1 MGNYLDH
8 NSSNHS
14 GSEGQIA
21 EGFQSLVKKPHPIIG
36 MTREFFRMEASGG
49 VMLVIAAV
57 CALIIANTPLFTLYN
72 FLLNGVNFTIGF
84 VGPNDGGPFLEK
96 SVLHWINDGLMA
108 IFFFLVGLEI
118 KREVLRGEL
127 SSKSKALLPILMAVG
142 GVAIPALIFS
152 FINADNPDHIK
163 GWAIPSATDIAF
175 SLGVL
180 ALLGKRAPLS
190 LKIILTAIAI
200 IDDLMAILI
209 IAFFY
214 AGGLAIVPF
223 MVAGGATLALIALN
237 RKHVVNTAP
246 YVLVGFILWVA
257 LLKSGMHPTIGGVI
271 TAFAI
276 PLTSPKKPW
285 LTPIETLEHALHPWV
300 AYLILP
306 LFAFANAGVSF
317 AGLGWEILTEKVTLG
332 IMLGL
337 FIGKQVGIFL
347 PFLIAVQL
355 KWVKMPENTNWG
367 QAYGMAILCGIGFT
381 MSLFI
386 GELAFQSNELQA
398 EVRLGVL
405 LGSLLSAIVGYSV
418 IRIYGRKTG

>member
-1 MGNYLDH
+1 MGNYL
-8 NSSNHS
+8 NHQQS
-14 GSEGQIA
+14 DSKIGA
-21 EGFQSLVKKPHPIIG
+21 EFQSLTKKPHPIIG

-49 VMLVIAAV
+49 VMLVLAALA
-57 CALIIANTPLFTLYN
+57 ALIIANTPLYSAYN
-72 FLLNGVNFTIGF
+72 FVLNQVSFTIGF
-84 VGPNDGGPFLEK
+84 VGPNGGGPFLEK
-96 SVLHWINDGLMA
+96 SVLHWINDGLMT

-127 SSKSKALLPILMAVG
+127 SSKSKALLPVVMAIG
-142 GVAIPALIFS
+142 GVAAPALIYY
-152 FINADNPDHIK
+152 FINLGDGGHIN

-180 ALLGKRAPLS
+180 ALLGRRVPMS

-214 AGGLAIVPF
+214 SGGLEVGPLIIAAF
-223 MVAGGATLALIALN
+223 STLCLIALN
-237 RKHVVNTAP
+237 RNHVVSTAA
-246 YVLVGFILWVA
+246 YVLVGFVLWLA

-271 TAFAI
+271 TAFSI
-276 PLTSPKKPW
+276 PISTPKKPW

-317 AGLGWEILTEKVTLG
+317 AGLGLNILSEKLTVG
-332 IMLGL
+332 IILGL
-337 FIGKQVGIFL
+337 FLGKQIGIFL
-347 PFLIAVQL
+347 PFFIAVSC
-355 KWVKMPENTNWG
+355 KWVSKPDGSNWG
-367 QAYGMAILCGIGFT
+367 QAYGTAILCGIGFT

-386 GELAFQSNELQA
+386 GELAFQNNETQA

-405 LGSLLSAIVGYSV
+405 LGSLFSAILGYAV
-418 IRIYGRKTG
+418 IRLSSRSQKSL